1 MGAAISIAPIIP
13 EVAEW
18 VLITLLSLW
27 KPLWLNPSD
36 MGWPDLLSKRWGR
49 RWYGDEHDEDDED
62 NLYESTNLTRS
73 IPDANATALD
83 PPVFQGISLSTTIKT
98 SLYSKMW

>member
-1 MGAAISIAPIIP
+1 MDLWMLTEG
-13 EVAEW
+13 
-18 VLITLLSLW
+18 TLEIW
-27 KPLWLNPSD
+27 YQDD

-49 RWYGDEHDEDDED
+49 WRYGDEHNEHDED

-83 PPVFQGISLSTTIKT
+83 PIDIRNSTHLRT
-98 SLYSKMW
+98 